1 MEDMRILVIFLLVT
15 TAALAGPKHKRDGS
29 NLPIKEKEF
38 ASHLSIRQRKIFCGK
53 FNYEQRQMAIKY
65 TRGRGMDQCFTPD
78 EAVRKVMEETGMS
91 LAGKGRYEE

>member
-1 MEDMRILVIFLLVT
+1 MRILIIFLLIT
-15 TAALAGPKHKRDGS
+15 TAALAAPKHKRDGS
-29 NLPIKEKEF
+29 NLPTKEKEF
-38 ASHLSIRQRKIFCGK
+38 ASQLSIQKRKIFCGR
-53 FNYEQRQMAIKY
+53 FNYEQRQLAIKY